1 MGKSK
6 LTYEEKVCLKND
18 NISKRD
24 SLNETN
30 TKHNESITKLEEART
45 ELKTERANLVDYYD
59 ELYKSILWESD
70 DDQWVGTNRTEVVDT
85 MIPEKIVSPHTQ
97 NIDAIDRV
105 LMKINNKVHTLRTAI
120 RNNESEV
127 KRLNRSI
134 SKLEKD
140 LEKE

>member
-70 DDQWVGTNRTEVVDT
+70 DEQWVGTNRTEVVDT

>member
-59 ELYKSILWESD
+59 DLYKSILWESD

-85 MIPEKIVSPHTQ
+85 MIPDKIVSPHTQ

-105 LMKINNKVHTLRTAI
+105 LMKINNKIHTLRTAI